1 MKTRPASAHDL
12 AAIRDLLSATE
23 LPSADVALDLGP
35 FVVAEYHGDIVGTAG
50 VQCLGTLGLL
60 RSVAVVP
67 AARTGGV
74 ATWLCGEVIEAARR
88 QGVGEL
94 YLLTT
99 SAPEFFAKLGFEQVP
114 RSSAPQVVRT
124 TREFRDLCPE
134 SSLLMHRRI
143 DDPSATHAIALVRGA
158 YEAFLR
164 GDPEGLFELLDEK
177 AVYHL
182 PGAHLGGGALR
193 GRAEIFQRAMAAMR
207 AFDEPPSANVL
218 DAYGDECLV
227 VTVERFT
234 ARRAARSLDQ
244 KVKVVWRLRPSLRC
258 VELWAHF
265 EDQAA
270 CDALW
275 AGWSALTPNPLAH

>member
-1 MKTRPASAHDL
+1 MKTRPASDHDL
-12 AAIRDLLSATE
+12 AAIRDLLSAAG
-23 LPSADVALDLGP
+23 LPSEDVALDLGP
-35 FVVAEYHGDIVGTAG
+35 FVVAESHGGIVGTAG
-50 VQCLGTLGLL
+50 VQCLGTIGLL
-60 RSVAVVP
+60 RSVAVTP
-67 AARTGGV
+67 AARTHGL
-74 ATWLCGEVIEAARR
+74 ATWLCGEVIEAACRR
-88 QGVGEL
+88 GVGEL

-114 RSSAPQVVRT
+114 RPSAPQAVHT

-143 DDPSATHAIALVRGA
+143 DDPSASHAVALVRDA

-164 GDPEGLFELLDEK
+164 GEPEGLFALLDEK

-207 AFDEPPSANVL
+207 AFDEPPSAVVL
-218 DAYGDECLV
+218 DAYGDDSLV
-227 VTVERFT
+227 ITVERFA

-244 KVKVVWRLRPSLRC
+244 MVKVVWRLQPSFRC

-270 CDALW
+270 CDAFW
-275 AGWSALTPNPLAH
+275 AGW